1 MGVLKNL
8 LHSFNSKN
16 LPFLFVTKGLFS
28 WSDLSAVFATMN
40 ELTPPNHPGKQL
52 LNNVVDRTA
61 RATPDLVYAELPKS
75 SVDLSQGFRQ
85 VTYRQFANSINGMAW
100 WLRENLGLSETFE
113 TLTYIGPND
122 LRYNLLLLGA
132 VKAGYKVLAHAIHTT
147 EIM

>member
-1 MGVLKNL
+1 
-8 LHSFNSKN
+8 
-16 LPFLFVTKGLFS
+16 
-28 WSDLSAVFATMN
+28 MN
-40 ELTPPNHPGKQL
+40 KLTRPDPAGKQL

-61 RATPDLVYAELPKS
+61 RVTPDLVYAELPRS

-85 VTYRQFANSINGMAW
+85 VTYRQFANAIDGMAW
-100 WLRENLGLSETFE
+100 WFRENLGLSETFE

-132 VKAGYKVLAHAIHTT
+132 VKASYKVFTHAIHIT